1 MTLLYM
7 FLGLAVGASVVGLV
21 FFSSTKHLSVKWY
34 DWLMGIIAVLLLV
47 FTIQNAVTAL
57 EEEQRTAAGMYLVF
71 PGIISLILLVVAALS
86 IVRHRKSTIS

>member
-7 FLGLAVGASVVGLV
+7 FFGLIVGAGVIGLV
-21 FFSSTKHLSVKWY
+21 FFSSKKGLSVKWY
-34 DWLMGIIAVLLLV
+34 DWLMGVIGVLLLV

-57 EEEQRTAAGMYLVF
+57 EEEQRTASGMYLVF

-86 IVRHRKSTIS
+86 IMRHPKSTPS